1 MSKLMF
7 LSQKNFLRIISCKTA
22 LCLSQSSFKNG
33 DSAAVFSTIIFNNSH
48 MSLKSLLLDS
58 PSLSLK
64 NLEGG
69 PNTDI
74 QIFKRTLIFCSLCL
88 EATKFAAENLVV

>member
-1 MSKLMF
+1 
-7 LSQKNFLRIISCKTA
+7 
-22 LCLSQSSFKNG
+22 
-33 DSAAVFSTIIFNNSH
+33 

-69 PNTDI
+69 SNTDI
-74 QIFKRTLIFCSLCL
+74 QIFKRTLIFCSLCS
-88 EATKFAAENLVV
+88 EATKFAAENQVV